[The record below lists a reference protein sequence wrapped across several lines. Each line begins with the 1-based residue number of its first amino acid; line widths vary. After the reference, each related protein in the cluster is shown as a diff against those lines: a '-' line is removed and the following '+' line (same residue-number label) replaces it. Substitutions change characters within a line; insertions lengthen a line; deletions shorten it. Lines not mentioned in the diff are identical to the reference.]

1 MKYLTEEKFEQY
13 QKHTDAQFKTTD
25 GRLSVVEFEL
35 KELRKE
41 FKQMFSVVE
50 EKFEKIIRMLDKD
63 THWKSETDA
72 EVASAHARLDRVEGH
87 LGVSV
92 LYWLFLKKR
101 RGLLRPRLCYN
112 VVAMKEFILSN
123 NIAGQPKID
132 YQKEL
137 NEEQLQ
143 VVLGGDGPC
152 LVLA

>member
-87 LGVSV
+87 LGLSV
-92 LYWLFLKKR
+92 
-101 RGLLRPRLCYN
+101 
-112 VVAMKEFILSN
+112 
-123 NIAGQPKID
+123 
-132 YQKEL
+132 
-137 NEEQLQ
+137 
-143 VVLGGDGPC
+143 
-152 LVLA
+152 